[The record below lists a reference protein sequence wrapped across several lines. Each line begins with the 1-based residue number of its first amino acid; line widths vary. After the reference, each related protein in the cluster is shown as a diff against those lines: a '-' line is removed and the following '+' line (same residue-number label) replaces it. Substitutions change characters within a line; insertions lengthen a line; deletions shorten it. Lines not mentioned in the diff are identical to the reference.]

1 VDLGIALQ
9 LCNIV
14 RDVGED
20 ARRGRVYLP
29 LAILKKHNLSVD
41 DVLNAD
47 GYLRRE

>member
-1 VDLGIALQ
+1 MDLGIALQ

-29 LAILKKHNLSVD
+29 LDLLAKH
-41 DVLNAD
+41 D
-47 GYLRRE
+47 GRATTC